1 MQGNARDSLGVTRE
15 AGRADEQQATFQG
28 RGNST
33 VEHSVRVLVP
43 CKDVVFSD
51 WRPARNERQHLHPA
65 VTFPRSRANPAS
77 LIPGRCS
84 MTAFASGGQVM
95 CGAEGG
101 MHVRVWGELHT
112 ICPEDLGRLL
122 FVGERVSLFTRG
134 AENVSKDS
142 VSGSV
147 SLSPSG
153 RAVIIAS
160 GSQRYM
166 LPRDRFLAVA
176 LGEEISCIF
185 VEVPADTM
193 ERELLPASPG
203 RITP

>member
-1 MQGNARDSLGVTRE
+1 
-15 AGRADEQQATFQG
+15 
-28 RGNST
+28 
-33 VEHSVRVLVP
+33 
-43 CKDVVFSD
+43 
-51 WRPARNERQHLHPA
+51 
-65 VTFPRSRANPAS
+65 
-77 LIPGRCS
+77 

-101 MHVRVWGELHT
+101 VHVRIWGEHHT

-122 FVGERVSLFTRG
+122 FVGERVSLFTRES
-134 AENVSKDS
+134 ENVREDA

-160 GSQRYM
+160 GSRHYM

-185 VEVPADTM
+185 VELPADPP
-193 ERELLPASPG
+193 ERDLLPALRGGVIP
-203 RITP
+203 

>member
-1 MQGNARDSLGVTRE
+1 
-15 AGRADEQQATFQG
+15 
-28 RGNST
+28 
-33 VEHSVRVLVP
+33 
-43 CKDVVFSD
+43 
-51 WRPARNERQHLHPA
+51 
-65 VTFPRSRANPAS
+65 
-77 LIPGRCS
+77 

-101 MHVRVWGELHT
+101 VHVRIWGELHT

-122 FVGERVSLFTRG
+122 FVGERVSLFSRG
-134 AENVSKDS
+134 PENVLKDA

-147 SLSPSG
+147 ALSPSG

-185 VEVPADTM
+185 VELPADIP
-193 ERELLPASPG
+193 ERDLLPASQRG
-203 RITP
+203 ITP

>member
-1 MQGNARDSLGVTRE
+1 
-15 AGRADEQQATFQG
+15 
-28 RGNST
+28 
-33 VEHSVRVLVP
+33 
-43 CKDVVFSD
+43 
-51 WRPARNERQHLHPA
+51 
-65 VTFPRSRANPAS
+65 
-77 LIPGRCS
+77 

-101 MHVRVWGELHT
+101 VHVRIWGELHT
-112 ICPEDLGRLL
+112 ICPEDPGRLL

-134 AENVSKDS
+134 PENVVKDA

-160 GSQRYM
+160 GSQRSM

-185 VEVPADTM
+185 IELPADTP
-193 ERELLPASPG
+193 ERDLLPASPG
-203 RITP
+203 GITP

>member
-1 MQGNARDSLGVTRE
+1 
-15 AGRADEQQATFQG
+15 
-28 RGNST
+28 
-33 VEHSVRVLVP
+33 
-43 CKDVVFSD
+43 
-51 WRPARNERQHLHPA
+51 
-65 VTFPRSRANPAS
+65 
-77 LIPGRCS
+77 

-101 MHVRVWGELHT
+101 VHVRIWGELHT

-134 AENVSKDS
+134 PENVVKDA

-160 GSQRYM
+160 GSQRSM

-185 VEVPADTM
+185 IELPADTID
-193 ERELLPASPG
+193 RDLLPASQG
-203 RITP
+203 GITP

>member
-1 MQGNARDSLGVTRE
+1 
-15 AGRADEQQATFQG
+15 
-28 RGNST
+28 
-33 VEHSVRVLVP
+33 
-43 CKDVVFSD
+43 
-51 WRPARNERQHLHPA
+51 
-65 VTFPRSRANPAS
+65 
-77 LIPGRCS
+77 

-101 MHVRVWGELHT
+101 VHVRIWGELHT

-134 AENVSKDS
+134 PENVLKDS

-153 RAVIIAS
+153 RAVIIAT
-160 GSQRYM
+160 GNQRYM

-185 VEVPADTM
+185 VELPADTP
-193 ERELLPASPG
+193 EREILPASHG
-203 RITP
+203 GITP

>member
-1 MQGNARDSLGVTRE
+1 
-15 AGRADEQQATFQG
+15 
-28 RGNST
+28 
-33 VEHSVRVLVP
+33 
-43 CKDVVFSD
+43 
-51 WRPARNERQHLHPA
+51 
-65 VTFPRSRANPAS
+65 
-77 LIPGRCS
+77 

-101 MHVRVWGELHT
+101 VHVRVWGELHT

-134 AENVSKDS
+134 PENVVNDA

-147 SLSPSG
+147 CLSPSG

-185 VEVPADTM
+185 VEVPKDTPNNGI
-193 ERELLPASPG
+193 LPASIG
-203 RITP
+203 GITP

>member
-1 MQGNARDSLGVTRE
+1 
-15 AGRADEQQATFQG
+15 
-28 RGNST
+28 
-33 VEHSVRVLVP
+33 
-43 CKDVVFSD
+43 
-51 WRPARNERQHLHPA
+51 
-65 VTFPRSRANPAS
+65 
-77 LIPGRCS
+77 

-101 MHVRVWGELHT
+101 VHVRIWGELHT
-112 ICPEDLGRLL
+112 ICPEDPGRLL
-122 FVGERVSLFTRG
+122 FVGERVSLFSWG
-134 AENVSKDS
+134 PENVVKDA

-160 GSQRYM
+160 GSQRSM

-185 VEVPADTM
+185 IELPAGTP
-193 ERELLPASPG
+193 ERDLLPASRG
-203 RITP
+203 GITP

>member
-1 MQGNARDSLGVTRE
+1 
-15 AGRADEQQATFQG
+15 
-28 RGNST
+28 
-33 VEHSVRVLVP
+33 
-43 CKDVVFSD
+43 
-51 WRPARNERQHLHPA
+51 
-65 VTFPRSRANPAS
+65 
-77 LIPGRCS
+77 
-84 MTAFASGGQVM
+84 
-95 CGAEGG
+95 

-134 AENVSKDS
+134 VENVSKDT